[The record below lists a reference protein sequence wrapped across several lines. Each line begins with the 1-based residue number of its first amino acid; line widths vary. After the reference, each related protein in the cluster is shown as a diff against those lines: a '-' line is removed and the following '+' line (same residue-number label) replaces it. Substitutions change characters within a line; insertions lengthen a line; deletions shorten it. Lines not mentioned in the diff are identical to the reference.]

1 MHRRDALRA
10 LGGTVALS
18 ALSGDLFALARELR
32 AQVARPGDLQV
43 LDPHQNET
51 VVAMTELI
59 IPQTDTPGARAA
71 RVNEFID
78 LVLAEWCDD
87 ADRAL
92 FLDGLA
98 DVDARAR
105 ALYGTDFVHG
115 NESQQVQILTALDQE
130 LALRR
135 DAAKEGNTQ
144 RARDAAPDQT
154 FFHLLKRL
162 TLVGYY
168 TSEIGANQELQYQI
182 IPGRYDACFPLESGG
197 R

>member
-18 ALSGDLFALARELR
+18 ALSGDLFVLARELH
-32 AQVARPGDLQV
+32 AQATRIGELQV

-92 FLDGLA
+92 LLDGLA

-105 ALYGTDFVHG
+105 ALYGNDFVHG
-115 NESQQVQILTALDQE
+115 TEAQQAQILTALDQE

-135 DAAKEGNTQ
+135 DAAKEGNTR
-144 RARDAAPDQT
+144 RAQDAAPDKT
-154 FFHLLKRL
+154 FFHLMKRL

-168 TSEIGANQELQYQI
+168 TSEIGANQELHYQI
-182 IPGRYDACFPLESGG
+182 IPGRYAPCFPLETGG